1 MQIRLLTARELERIL
16 RYSPGHATRL
26 AKAGKLP
33 YLILPD
39 GEVRFDETEIER
51 LLYSSDCAGQGKQ
64 EGRS

>member
-1 MQIRLLTARELERIL
+1 MQIRLLTAREVERML
-16 RYSPGHATRL
+16 RYSPGRATRL

-39 GEVRFDETEIER
+39 GEVRFNKTEIER
-51 LLYSSDCAGQGKQ
+51 LLYPSDCTGQEKQ